1 MLYLSAGDAGD
12 HGPTPA
18 LLDVLA
24 NGFAIVALVAKHLF
38 GIAVDLVHQRRNGG
52 DIVGLAGRD
61 HDADGQALGIRA
73 CIDLGREAAAR
84 TAERVTLG
92 PPLSAGGAMMRTHD
106 ARINAMS
113 GRPSR
118 CRRAPPASHPRC
130 HCQPSGGIAEKSN
143 SSCRTPPADRAT
155 ARRSAS
161 TKTSR
166 PSHGDG
172 CAADGQRDGSETVR
186 NTPTHHRSTVRESR
200 LPSAKS
206 SLESILDS
214 CVKRFVHATLV
225 PRIRVE

>member
-12 HGPTPA
+12 HGLTTA

-24 NGFAIVALVAKHLF
+24 NGFAIVALVAKHLC
-38 GIAVDLVHQRRNGG
+38 GIAVDSCINAGTAVTSWAWPGVITMPMGRPSALVRALILVEKPPRERPSALRSAPPFRRRRN
-52 DIVGLAGRD
+52 
-61 HDADGQALGIRA
+61 DAH
-73 CIDLGREAAAR
+73 AR
-84 TAERVTLG
+84 W
-92 PPLSAGGAMMRTHD
+92 SYQSS
-106 ARINAMS
+106 AMS
-113 GRPSR
+113 CRPSR

-143 SSCRTPPADRAT
+143 SSCRTPPADPAT

-186 NTPTHHRSTVRESR
+186 NTPTHHRSTVRESK

-214 CVKRFVHATLV
+214 CVNRFVHAT
-225 PRIRVE
+225 

>member
-1 MLYLSAGDAGD
+1 MAPRCRPPYEDRNARISI
-12 HGPTPA
+12 
-18 LLDVLA
+18 LA
-24 NGFAIVALVAKHLF
+24 NGIAERPDTFVQTVCATCENHLPTGRAIRF
-38 GIAVDLVHQRRNGG
+38 RRRRN
-52 DIVGLAGRD
+52 
-61 HDADGQALGIRA
+61 DAH
-73 CIDLGREAAAR
+73 AR
-84 TAERVTLG
+84 W
-92 PPLSAGGAMMRTHD
+92 SHQSS
-106 ARINAMS
+106 AMS
-113 GRPSR
+113 CRPSR

-214 CVKRFVHATLV
+214 CVNRFVHAT
-225 PRIRVE
+225 